1 MKTFS
6 EVINKYDI
14 SQKEI
19 KPKSSVEELNE
30 RFQRYWTSLFK
41 DKKITDKWINKEPD
55 EAKLL
60 ISILEDRRK
69 YYLVIKN
76 TSINKVEILG
86 LHDEVTP
93 KYITSNLSEVYEQI
107 LHKLLALK
115 LEKDFKGI
123 VEDSLLA
130 KYLQFQHLDFCHI
143 TDVMKY
149 VLGDKLVI
157 ENGNSIIINQKEI
170 DCIDLLF
177 FKEYYNFNKVISPIN
192 LLFKQNNKET
202 SLKLFEILQKHDKYK
217 ELLPTI
223 LNNLAETYWSEI
235 EKHFSE
241 EQFDIIKE
249 KFEQFRSKH
258 QIDKH
263 WGLTFYNKDND
274 LSWKLEAI
282 SHEDYT
288 YHPLENNYQFLR
300 YIKNLSK
307 EDFNKI
313 INCMEKDLLRFLAS
327 YTIHV
332 IGKGIYYDA
341 SLNILLL
348 NKIKKNFKETFTF
361 KGEDITISKSSDYF
375 IMTYKDYQCVYSFL
389 DDRVFS
395 FSNPTLN
402 SYNIECFK
410 DFEKEVNKD
419 VDFLIEF
426 LNS

>member
-1 MKTFS
+1 METFS
-6 EVINKYDI
+6 ELINKYEI
-14 SQKEI
+14 SQKEFNL
-19 KPKSSVEELNE
+19 KSSVEELNE
-30 RFQRYWTSLFK
+30 RFQKYWTSLFK
-41 DKKITDKWINKEPD
+41 DKEITDKWINKESD

-60 ISILEDRRK
+60 IPINKDRTK
-69 YYLVIKN
+69 YYLVLKN
-76 TSINKVEILG
+76 TTINKVEILG
-86 LHDEVTP
+86 RDDDVNSTYL
-93 KYITSNLSEVYEQI
+93 TSNLDELYEQI
-107 LHKLLALK
+107 LNKLVLLK
-115 LEKDFKGI
+115 LEREFNNIAKG
-123 VEDSLLA
+123 SLLA
-130 KYLQFQHLDFCHI
+130 KYLQSQHLDFHHI

-149 VLGDKLVI
+149 VLGDKLVV

-177 FKEYYNFNKVISPIN
+177 FKEYYILNKVISPRSP
-192 LLFKQNNKET
+192 LFEQNNKET
-202 SLKLFEILQKHDKYK
+202 SLHLFEIIQKHDKYK

-223 LNNLAETYWSEI
+223 LDNLAEFYWSEI
-235 EKHFSE
+235 EKHFSK

-249 KFEQFRSKH
+249 KFEKFRSKH

-263 WGLTFYNKDND
+263 WGLAFYNKDNY

-288 YHPLENNYQFLR
+288 YQHLENNYQFLR

-313 INCMEKDLLRFLAS
+313 IHYMEKDLLQFLAY

-332 IGKGIYYDA
+332 IGQKIYYDA
-341 SLNILLL
+341 SLKILLL
-348 NKIKKNFKETFTF
+348 NKIKKNFKATFTF
-361 KGEDITISKSSDYF
+361 KGEDITISKTSDYF
-375 IMTYKDYQCVYSFL
+375 IMTYKDYQCLYSFL

-402 SYNIECFK
+402 PYNIKCFK

>member
-6 EVINKYDI
+6 ELINKYDI

-19 KPKSSVEELNE
+19 NPKSSVEELNE

-60 ISILEDRRK
+60 ISIIEDRRK

-76 TSINKVEILG
+76 TFINKVEILG
-86 LHDEVTP
+86 LADEVTP

-115 LEKDFKGI
+115 LEKDFKDI

-130 KYLQFQHLDFCHI
+130 KYLQFQHLDFYHI

-177 FKEYYNFNKVISPIN
+177 FKEYYIFNKVISPIN
-192 LLFKQNNKET
+192 LLFKPNNKEA

-223 LNNLAETYWSEI
+223 LDNLAETYWSEI
-235 EKHFSE
+235 EKHLSK
-241 EQFDIIKE
+241 EQFDII
-249 KFEQFRSKH
+249 
-258 QIDKH
+258 
-263 WGLTFYNKDND
+263 
-274 LSWKLEAI
+274 
-282 SHEDYT
+282 
-288 YHPLENNYQFLR
+288 
-300 YIKNLSK
+300 
-307 EDFNKI
+307 
-313 INCMEKDLLRFLAS
+313 
-327 YTIHV
+327 
-332 IGKGIYYDA
+332 
-341 SLNILLL
+341 
-348 NKIKKNFKETFTF
+348 
-361 KGEDITISKSSDYF
+361 
-375 IMTYKDYQCVYSFL
+375 
-389 DDRVFS
+389 
-395 FSNPTLN
+395 
-402 SYNIECFK
+402 IE
-410 DFEKEVNKD
+410 
-419 VDFLIEF
+419 
-426 LNS
+426 